1 MEKKNNNLD
10 HLVNFCENNLEKLLQ
25 IYINERTIN
34 GDGILSIRGNIKEN
48 KVDVGYL
55 INQNLDDDLKNKI
68 NELNITQSKAYFV
81 AFEIDHPENCIII
94 EKELRT

>member
-1 MEKKNNNLD
+1 MEKNNNLD
-10 HLVNFCENNLEKLLQ
+10 YLANFCESNLDKLLQ
-25 IYINERTIN
+25 IYINERTEK

-55 INQNLDDDLKNKI
+55 INQNLDDDLKKKI
-68 NELNITQSKAYFV
+68 DELNITQSKAYFV
-81 AFEIDHPENCIII
+81 AFDINNPVNSIII